1 MKLVIAGGGTGG
13 HVLPAIAVLQEMQRR
28 GIETEC
34 LWIGSR
40 SGVEAAM
47 ARQHGVPFR
56 AIQTGKLR
64 RYFST
69 ETAVDAARLPIG
81 CAQALRL
88 LRSFRPDVVFS
99 TGGFVSVPTVAA
111 AARIAPILTH
121 EQTAVIGLAN
131 RINNHFADVLALSY
145 EDCATLV
152 GRKRLRVE
160 VTGNPVRA
168 NLASGNAANGLE
180 RYGFTPELPLIY
192 VTGGAKGASPLNE
205 RIEAL
210 LPDLLNNCQILH
222 QTGASAINGDVDRL
236 RALRATWPVEL
247 QRRYHLVEFIGEE
260 MADVYAAAGLVI
272 GRAGAGTVA
281 ELSYVGLPSILI
293 PLPGAGGD
301 EQIRNANILA
311 RADAAVVLSQATAT
325 PDRLRQE
332 ITSLL
337 ADAARLATMARQA
350 RTVAHPTA
358 AAALTDILLELAAH

>member
-1 MKLVIAGGGTGG
+1 MKMVIAGGGTGG

-28 GIETEC
+28 GVDTEC
-34 LWIGSR
+34 LWIGST
-40 SGVEAAM
+40 SGVESSM
-47 ARQHGVPFR
+47 ARQNGVPFH

-69 ETAVDAARLPIG
+69 QTAVDAARLPIG

-131 RINNHFADVLALSY
+131 RINNRFADVLALSY
-145 EDCATLV
+145 DDSASLV

-168 NLASGNAANGLE
+168 NLASGEAARGLE
-180 RYGFTPELPLIY
+180 RFGFTPELPLIY
-192 VTGGAKGASPLNE
+192 VTGGAKGASPLNT

-210 LPDLLNNCQILH
+210 LPTLLNDCQILH
-222 QTGASAINGDVDRL
+222 QTGASTINGDAQRL
-236 RALRATWPVEL
+236 RALRATWPLEQ
-247 QRRYHLVEFIGEE
+247 QRRYQVVEFIGDE
-260 MADVYAAAGLVI
+260 MADVYAAAALVI

-293 PLPGAGGD
+293 PLPGTGGD
-301 EQIRNANILA
+301 EQVRNADILA
-311 RADAAVVLSQATAT
+311 KAGAAVVIDQSIAT

-337 ADAARLATMARQA
+337 ADPTRLATMAHQA

-358 AAALTDILLELAAH
+358 AADLTDILLELAAQ